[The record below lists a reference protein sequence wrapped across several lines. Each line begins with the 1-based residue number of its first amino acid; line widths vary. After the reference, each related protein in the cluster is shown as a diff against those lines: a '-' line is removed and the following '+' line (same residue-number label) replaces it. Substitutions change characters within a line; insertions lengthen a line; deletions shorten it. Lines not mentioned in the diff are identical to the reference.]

1 MDFAGNESPCQ
12 RSEKMRILEVA
23 VAGIIAVGAQM
34 LVVGA
39 VLI

>member
-1 MDFAGNESPCQ
+1 MMKEQ
-12 RSEKMRILEVA
+12 KMRILEVA
-23 VAGIIAVGAQM
+23 VAGLIAVGAQM

>member
-1 MDFAGNESPCQ
+1 
-12 RSEKMRILEVA
+12 MRILEVA